1 MNRAWLMVFFVALAP
16 AAFAGAKPAVPARG
30 LPVAAL
36 GQPLKSVAVV
46 SAADLSRL
54 CRRLL

>member
-16 AAFAGAKPAVPARG
+16 AAFAGPKPAVPMLA

-36 GQPLKSVAVV
+36 GQPLKSEAVV